1 MNLGI
6 VTSKEIAQLTAEDRL
21 LAQTFQ
27 KQGISATAVV
37 WSDPEIDWNNFDALV
52 IRSCWD
58 YHRKVGEFMNWV
70 GHIEQLRV
78 PISNAPEIVRWNY
91 HKSYLRGL
99 QDQGVTIIP
108 TQWYKAGEQP
118 LLAKVMEEKDWP
130 EIILKPSVG
139 ATAYKTEKLDSAAA
153 DKHQWDH
160 QYPQGFMVQKFI
172 SEIQSAGEWS
182 LVFLGGR
189 YSHGVLK
196 LASNGEF
203 RVQSDFGGTR
213 QLQEPGAGIKAQC
226 EHILEY
232 CPGNPLYARIDGI
245 EIRGV
250 FHLMEVELIEPELYI
265 FNDELAH
272 KFVEVFSAGDHYQK
286 FDR

>member
-21 LAQTFQ
+21 LAQAFQ

-37 WSDPEIDWNNFDALV
+37 WSDPEIEWNNFDALV

-58 YHRKVGEFMNWV
+58 YHRKVGEFMHWV
-70 GHIEQLRV
+70 GNIEQLRV

-91 HKSYLRGL
+91 HKGYLRGL

-118 LLAKVMEEKDWP
+118 LLVNVMEENDWP

-139 ATAYKTEKLDSAAA
+139 ATAYKTQKLDSVAAE
-153 DKHQWDH
+153 KHQWDH
-160 QYPQGFMVQKFI
+160 PYPQGFMVQKFM
-172 SEIQSAGEWS
+172 SEILSAGEWS
-182 LVFLGGR
+182 LVFFGGR

-196 LASNGEF
+196 LARDGEF

-213 QLQEPGAGIKAQC
+213 QLQEPGAGIIAQC
-226 EHILEY
+226 EHILEC
-232 CPGNPLYARIDGI
+232 CPGSALYTRIDGI

-250 FHLMEVELIEPELYI
+250 FHLMEVELIEPELYM

-272 KFVEVFSAGDHYQK
+272 KFVEAFRAGDYYQN